1 MIDPKNNTVVVSTI
15 LDGGDGPLFHVA
27 AHDMPN
33 QPIIA
38 NSATGAWTVVVRRS
52 NEIRHREHSNSAS
65 GPDYYGFKHPT
76 IAKLIQ
82 DLPGSEKLKYYIP
95 QQFEEMEPRAAR
107 GVMAAAQSKRENLEK
122 HGSANMRS
130 TGATTT
136 LASNKPSSQQLPPLS
151 PSPAYSSNNSNSYL
165 QKQQQQQQ
173 QPSSKSLTI
182 TTHDRVDNDDI
193 DELHSDNDECGSIH
207 DSNNNDMT
215 SFSNNNNDDAVES
228 II

>member
-1 MIDPKNNTVVVSTI
+1 MVDPKNNTVVVSTI

-27 AHDMPN
+27 AHDMPD

-130 TGATTT
+130 AGGGTTT
-136 LASNKPSSQQLPPLS
+136 TSTRPLPLPPPPHLPPSPASSSSNSNLYLQEQQQLPSSS
-151 PSPAYSSNNSNSYL
+151 PP
-165 QKQQQQQQ
+165 
-173 QPSSKSLTI
+173 P
-182 TTHDRVDNDDI
+182 TTHDVVENNNDDV
-193 DELHSDNDECGSIH
+193 DELHSDNDEC
-207 DSNNNDMT
+207 DSTSNNDMT
-215 SFSNNNNDDAVES
+215 TTTTPFSNNTTATTMML
-228 II
+228 

>member
-1 MIDPKNNTVVVSTI
+1 MVDPKNNTVVVSTI

-27 AHDMPN
+27 AHDMPD

-130 TGATTT
+130 AGTTT
-136 LASNKPSSQQLPPLS
+136 TSTRSLPPPLS
-151 PSPAYSSNNSNSYL
+151 PSPASSSSNSNVYL
-165 QKQQQQQQ
+165 QEQQ
-173 QPSSKSLTI
+173 QPSSPTLT
-182 TTHDRVDNDDI
+182 HVVENNHDDI
-193 DELHSDNDECGSIH
+193 DELHSDDNDECNST
-207 DSNNNDMT
+207 SNNDMT
-215 SFSNNNNDDAVES
+215 SSTPFSNNTTAAAATS
-228 II
+228 ATTTTML

>member
-1 MIDPKNNTVVVSTI
+1 MVDPKNNTVVVSTI
-15 LDGGDGPLFHVA
+15 LDGGDGPLFHVTA
-27 AHDMPN
+27 QDMPD

-130 TGATTT
+130 TMTPT
-136 LASNKPSSQQLPPLS
+136 KPISQQSPPFP
-151 PSPAYSSNNSNSYL
+151 PSPASSSSNSHL
-165 QKQQQQQQ
+165 QMQQQ
-173 QPSSKSLTI
+173 QPP
-182 TTHDRVDNDDI
+182 NPDDI

-207 DSNNNDMT
+207 NTNKNNDM
-215 SFSNNNNDDAVES
+215 SPFSTNTTTMML
-228 II
+228 